1 MPARALCLLAALA
14 LLVACDGATSPADGG
29 ALDAAEPATDAA
41 GAADAAPDAGGPAC
55 AEDVRA
61 PYAGP
66 TPCSRATADC
76 AAACDTAA
84 CASDCF
90 LRDPSPDCIG
100 CWDLN
105 QLACWNRNGC
115 QAEWN
120 CVSECIRTSC
130 PSPTPA
136 CIGAS
141 CAAEDRAY
149 ADCFEPHYTTCL
161 ERTVDCL
168 PPRD

>member
-1 MPARALCLLAALA
+1 MSPRALHSIAAALLLAA
-14 LLVACDGATSPADGG
+14 CDGGSPALDGG
-29 ALDAAEPATDAA
+29 ARDAGEDPADA
-41 GAADAAPDAGGPAC
+41 AADAAQDAGGPAC
-55 AEDVRA
+55 MEDVRA
-61 PYAGP
+61 PYSGP
-66 TPCSRATADC
+66 IPCSRATADC
-76 AAACDTAA
+76 AAACETSA

-90 LRDPSPDCIG
+90 LRDPSPNCIA

-115 QAEWN
+115 QSEWN

-136 CIGAS
+136 CIGAN
-141 CAAEDRAY
+141 CGPEDEAY
-149 ADCFEPHYTTCL
+149 SDCFAPHYTTCL
-161 ERTVDCL
+161 ERTTDCL